1 MATVNPYLNFNGNC
15 EDAFNFYKSAFGVEF
30 AFISRFKDAPS
41 GVPLPAN
48 EADKILHVSMPI
60 GNTVLMGSDV
70 PSSFG
75 KTVFGQNVQIS
86 INTDSEKETEKL
98 YKALSEGGKINM
110 PLEKTFWGSYFGM
123 VTDKFDVNWM
133 VSYDYKK

>member
-41 GVPLPAN
+41 DVPLPAN

-60 GNTVLMGSDV
+60 GNTLLMGSDV

-86 INTDSEKETEKL
+86 INTDSEKEAEKL

-123 VTDKFDVNWM
+123 VTDKFNVNWM